1 VSRQARLSPT
11 ATPASQAELAAQ
23 DNARGMPDPPLVGLS
38 SRRSRSGRSQ
48 SSPDFPTGPTR
59 VKIPVATGFV
69 AKSGADRTFSQVVR
83 FTGVDDTAHACRVTE
98 ETTIERVE
106 TGSTV
111 SRDSTGRVSASPDP
125 PDEVLVVRFQSGDRA
140 AFALLVRRHQSGL
153 YNFALRNLRERTAA
167 EDIVQEAFVRV
178 AQSAADFKSDARFS
192 TWVYTIVR
200 NLCIDQIRKNALRRH
215 PSLDE
220 ARKSDDGDGPTLGEQ
235 TADPRGRSDI
245 ERTVEVGRMKERIL
259 AAIDAL
265 PDDQREVYLMREMS
279 NLRFK
284 EIAEITGVPEN
295 TVKSRMRYALERLQE
310 ALAEFEEHAR
320 ALT

>member
-1 VSRQARLSPT
+1 V
-11 ATPASQAELAAQ
+11 TP
-23 DNARGMPDPPLVGLS
+23 
-38 SRRSRSGRSQ
+38 
-48 SSPDFPTGPTR
+48 
-59 VKIPVATGFV
+59 
-69 AKSGADRTFSQVVR
+69 
-83 FTGVDDTAHACRVTE
+83 
-98 ETTIERVE
+98 
-106 TGSTV
+106 
-111 SRDSTGRVSASPDP
+111 PDP

-140 AFALLVRRHQSGL
+140 AFAMLVRRHQSGL

-178 AQSAADFKSDARFS
+178 AQSAADFKADARFS

-220 ARKSDDGDGPTLGEQ
+220 SARRSSDTSARGERPTLGEP
-235 TADPRGRSDI
+235 TADPRGRSDV
-245 ERTVEVGRMKERIL
+245 ERSVEGGRLKERIL

-284 EIAEITGVPEN
+284 EIADITGVPEN

-310 ALAEFEEHAR
+310 ALAEFEAHAR